1 MLCVAEKHIAFTTKK
16 WFYNI
21 RTLKLNWNAF
31 SRQKKNPFPT
41 IHPFYQQ
48 KKKFSNFSNYIIT
61 PISKSSPIKKKKKTY
76 IHPVTITTDSS
87 IPNLP
92 IILVSFTIFQH
103 NDFPPSLCTPRVE
116 PPAAAHAQL
125 TAMRQPWGNDCNT
138 IYYDTPH
145 PPHPARNQNKLYAT
159 HRLCERNFDSASLL
173 MRLFLRPS
181 SMAEAAT
188 SMAACCVVARRPL
201 HEGMK
206 RNFSPSSSLGGPS
219 FFSIFLFS
227 LVSLSGW
234 EISALS
240 SRHRSHIV
248 YQSINPVSLSDEGA
262 VLLADPKTVVDG
274 SSTTMA
280 LYRHAHR
287 NAVFIFFVFFVFFV
301 FFFFFC
307 SARLSGGR
315 NTCDRSPLARDI
327 LVSNTLTVAD
337 ILRWGG

>member
-21 RTLKLNWNAF
+21 RTLKLNLNAF

-145 PPHPARNQNKLYAT
+145 PPTQHEIKTNCMLLTGSARGISTARACWCDCSWGHRAWPRPRRPWLPAVSSPAGRFTKGWKEIFLLLLPWGDQVSSLS
-159 HRLCERNFDSASLL
+159 FSSLL
-173 MRLFLRPS
+173 
-181 SMAEAAT
+181 
-188 SMAACCVVARRPL
+188 
-201 HEGMK
+201 
-206 RNFSPSSSLGGPS
+206 
-219 FFSIFLFS
+219 
-227 LVSLSGW
+227 SLSLRVRDKCTKFPA
-234 EISALS
+234 SQPYRL
-240 SRHRSHIV
+240 
-248 YQSINPVSLSDEGA
+248 SINQSGIALWR
-262 VLLADPKTVVDG
+262 G
-274 SSTTMA
+274 SCAAGWS
-280 LYRHAHR
+280 
-287 NAVFIFFVFFVFFV
+287 
-301 FFFFFC
+301 
-307 SARLSGGR
+307 
-315 NTCDRSPLARDI
+315 
-327 LVSNTLTVAD
+327 
-337 ILRWGG
+337 